1 MNAFLVDLENVPGEF
16 ARISEAIAAK
26 GINITMI
33 SGATCGSSGRVAL
46 ATDNDSA
53 TRTVLGEAKLTYT
66 ESEVTEAT
74 LHNQPGALAKV
85 ARRLADSGVNIE
97 AIIPTGTKG
106 NDVTVA
112 FVTDDPTTA
121 RGLLAEATSST

>member
-1 MNAFLVDLENVPGEF
+1 MNAFLVDLENKPGEF
-16 ARISEAIAAK
+16 ARVSEAIAKK
-26 GINITMI
+26 GINITTI

-46 ATDNDSA
+46 TTDNDSA
-53 TRTVLGEAKLTYT
+53 TRTVLGETRVTYT

-74 LHNQPGALAKV
+74 LHNEPGALAKV

-97 AIIPTGTKG
+97 AIMPTGTKG

-112 FVTDDPTTA
+112 FITDDPTKA
-121 RGLLAEATSST
+121 RSVLATATSAS

>member
-1 MNAFLVDLENVPGEF
+1 
-16 ARISEAIAAK
+16 
-26 GINITMI
+26 MI

-121 RGLLAEATSST
+121 RGLLAAATSST

>member
-46 ATDNDSA
+46 ATDNDTA

-74 LHNQPGALAKV
+74 LQNQPGALAKV

>member
-1 MNAFLVDLENVPGEF
+1 MNAFLVDLDNKPGEF
-16 ARISEAIAAK
+16 ARISEAIAKK
-26 GINITMI
+26 GINITTI

-53 TRTVLGEAKLTYT
+53 TRSVLAEANCTYS

-74 LHNQPGALAKV
+74 LRNQPGALAAV
-85 ARRLADSGVNIE
+85 ARRLADAGVNIE
-97 AIIPTGTKG
+97 AIMPTGMKG

-112 FVTDDPTTA
+112 FITDNPAKA
-121 RGLLAEATSST
+121 RSLLQEATSAR

>member
-121 RGLLAEATSST
+121 RGLLAAATSST